1 MLSPTKKVLKEY
13 KSLVVRVN
21 NDLHVIL
28 VAKTTFEF
36 LCDVQVV
43 IGLIHIMPT
52 LWAVHEFIKFTK
64 TTIIL
69 FVILLEQ
76 LVVNSSMD

>member
-1 MLSPTKKVLKEY
+1 MLSPTKKALKEY
-13 KSLVVRVN
+13 ESMVVRMN

-43 IGLIHIMPT
+43 IGLIYIMPM
-52 LWAVHEFIKFTK
+52 L
-64 TTIIL
+64 
-69 FVILLEQ
+69 
-76 LVVNSSMD
+76 

>member
-1 MLSPTKKVLKEY
+1 MLSPTKKILKEY
-13 KSLVVRVN
+13 ESLVVKVN

-43 IGLIHIMPT
+43 IGLMYIMHM
-52 LWAVHEFIKFTK
+52 LLVVHEFIKFTK

-69 FVILLEQ
+69 FLILLEQ
-76 LVVNSSMD
+76 LVVNSSVD